1 MPSPKSLT
9 KSVIKNWSWLCWRNA
24 FAHLVN
30 FCKREKKQAIR
41 LPLPTTTKEAGEAQL
56 QSMETET
63 DLIRFWNNSIVKI
76 AQQISNFNT
85 NIIIWVRYGKSS
97 IKELSQPPSSPMVI
111 ESQEPYVI
119 NHQTRKLI
127 PTGNRAIFSWQQ
139 DNFHIE
145 MVPQLL
151 SYFTQLKIL
160 VSVARQGFLKV
171 AANNLNPE

>member
-30 FCKREKKQAIR
+30 FCKREKKQTIR
-41 LPLPTTTKEAGEAQL
+41 LPLTTKTKEAGEAQL

-97 IKELSQPPSSPMVI
+97 IKELSQPTSLFSNGNWISFPLEI
-111 ESQEPYVI
+111 EPFSHD
-119 NHQTRKLI
+119 NKT
-127 PTGNRAIFSWQQ
+127 IFTSRWFP
-139 DNFHIE
+139 NFCHT
-145 MVPQLL
+145 
-151 SYFTQLKIL
+151 S
-160 VSVARQGFLKV
+160 
-171 AANNLNPE
+171 LNWKS